1 MKCQLELC
9 ELLLNAGADPSLQNK
24 AYETP
29 LHRAVI
35 ANNVAIVERSVST
48 QVDVNVCDENGWT
61 ALHFTALEGYSDIV
75 KVLLEA
81 KADVKMRN
89 LDERSTT
96 LHLAVRIKGKT
107 SSQASH
113 DMPMRCSKANIVKML
128 LNANSDILWCQN
140 NVD

>member
-35 ANNVAIVERSVST
+35 ANNVAIVERLVST

-61 ALHFTALEGYSDIV
+61 ALHFTALEV
-75 KVLLEA
+75 
-81 KADVKMRN
+81 
-89 LDERSTT
+89 
-96 LHLAVRIKGKT
+96 
-107 SSQASH
+107 
-113 DMPMRCSKANIVKML
+113 
-128 LNANSDILWCQN
+128 
-140 NVD
+140 